1 MNLIRLLSL
10 ISTVLSVAF
19 ASMVLWR
26 WTRRRRPYLL
36 LWGIGLIL
44 YGIGTFADF
53 YSTIG
58 WSPLVF
64 RLWYLTGALL
74 AAAYLGQGTI
84 YLLVRKPYLA
94 NSLMILLGLGTLAA
108 MILVFR
114 VPLDGNNFSMGIGL
128 SEQYKEILP
137 SGATVRKLT
146 PFFNIYGTLALGGG
160 AIYSAWIFWRKRVLL
175 NRALGNVFIAVGAL
189 SPALGGTFTRFG
201 HPEYLSLA
209 LLLGVI
215 LMFVGF
221 LFTTRHPAQVPRRQV
236 TTSVKM

>member
-1 MNLIRLLSL
+1 MNLVRLLSL
-10 ISTVLSVAF
+10 ISTILALAF
-19 ASMVLWR
+19 ASTVLWR

-36 LWGIGLIL
+36 LWGIGLIF

-58 WSPLVF
+58 WSPIVF

-74 AAAYLGQGTI
+74 TAAYLGQGTI
-84 YLLVRKPYLA
+84 YLLVRKPYVA
-94 NSLMILLGLGTLAA
+94 NSLMVLLGLGTLAA
-108 MILVFR
+108 MILVFS
-114 VPLDGNNFSMGIGL
+114 VPLDGSNFSTGAGL
-128 SEQYKEILP
+128 SEQYKQILP
-137 SGATVRKLT
+137 TGATVRKLT
-146 PFFNIYGTLALGGG
+146 PFFNIYGTIALGGG

-175 NRALGNVFIAVGAL
+175 NRALGNVFIAVGAM

-201 HPEYLSLA
+201 HPEFLSLA

-221 LFTTRHPAQVPRRQV
+221 LFTARHPAQAPRRQA
-236 TTSVKM
+236 TTTVNM